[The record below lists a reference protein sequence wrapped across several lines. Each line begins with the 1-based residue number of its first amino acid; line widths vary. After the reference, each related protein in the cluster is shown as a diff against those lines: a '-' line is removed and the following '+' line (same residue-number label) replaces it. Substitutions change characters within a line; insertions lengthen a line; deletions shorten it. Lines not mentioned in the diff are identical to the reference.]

1 MMAKKAAEKGKKEAV
16 QRKARDDE
24 ELRMAAMP
32 VWKKQ
37 LIEKKMED
45 PKRYSSGSGG
55 NFFTKPAQN
64 LCYYFPQIRDRK
76 RRKEREKERKKKLI
90 CKL

>member
-24 ELRMAAMP
+24 ELRLAAMP

-45 PKRYSSGSGG
+45 PKRYSSSGG